1 METAEHARMQHHEH
15 TYWWHVGRLEIIRQ
29 ELARQLAGSPGH
41 ALILEGGCGTGGTVG
56 MLSTLGVVDN
66 VQTSEE
72 ALAVP
77 AARGFSGPGSADGLR
92 LPYPDGHF
100 DLVGAFDVLEHI
112 RDDAAALA
120 EWRRVL
126 RPGGRIVL
134 TVPAYPWLW
143 GGHDVALRHHRRYV
157 RRDLLALARRADLD
171 VAKVSYAIVFSLPLV
186 AGARLLEK
194 LRRRPATAE
203 APYTSLP
210 APVNR
215 VFTRLLEAEAG
226 MHARRTFPAG
236 TSLLAVLTR

>member
-1 METAEHARMQHHEH
+1 VETAEYARMQHHDH
-15 TYWWHVGRLEIIRQ
+15 PSWWHVGRLEIIRQ
-29 ELARQLAGSPGH
+29 ELARQLAGHPGH
-41 ALILEGGCGTGGTVG
+41 ALILEGGCGTESTVA
-56 MLSTLGVVDN
+56 MLSSLGVVEN
-66 VQTSEE
+66 VRSSAET
-72 ALAVP
+72 LAVP
-77 AARGFSGPGSADGLR
+77 ATRALAGPGQADRLR

-143 GGHDVALRHHRRYV
+143 SGHDVALHHHRRYG
-157 RRDLLALARRADLD
+157 RRDLVALARCADLE
-171 VAKVSYAIVFSLPLV
+171 VVKVSYAIVFSLPLV
-186 AGARLLEK
+186 AASRLLAK
-194 LRRRPATAE
+194 LRRRPASDQPPY
-203 APYTSLP
+203 APLP

-215 VFTRLLEAEAG
+215 LFTRLLKAEAG